1 MLRCLLRPHFRKSES
16 ARGFEASYAVT
27 GCFLLRAVFVEAVK
41 NEEDWRTRDEVRYSN
56 LPPGGVI
63 EGVAVSWKVSTVT
76 WKASAVSWKV
86 RRGLAVSTVSRCDGA
101 IEGFDGA
108 IEGATV
114 SYRLCHRS
122 CDGACHRRCDGAWR
136 FRRCHR
142 RFDGACRFRRCH
154 RRCGGVIEGFDG
166 VIEASSG
173 VRVPPQVRAGSR
185 KVRTDLARKFATAAS
200 IDQILFSIVVVSVS
214 SRVCCFLF
222 MSWLWRFRV
231 SSAWCLASRRVGF
244 LEEY

>member
-1 MLRCLLRPHFRKSES
+1 M
-16 ARGFEASYAVT
+16 
-27 GCFLLRAVFVEAVK
+27 
-41 NEEDWRTRDEVRYSN
+41 
-56 LPPGGVI
+56 
-63 EGVAVSWKVSTVT
+63 T

-86 RRGLAVSTVSRCDGA
+86 RRGLAVFTVSRYDGVINGFGGVIEVA
-101 IEGFDGA
+101 TELGDFDGVIEGFDGA

-114 SYRLCHRS
+114 SYRR
-122 CDGACHRRCDGAWR
+122 CHRRCDGAWR

-185 KVRTDLARKFATAAS
+185 KVRTDLARKIATAAS
-200 IDQILFSIVVVSVS
+200 IDQIMFSIVVVSVS

-222 MSWLWRFRV
+222 LLWRFRRLLRLPGV
-231 SSAWCLASRRVGF
+231 SRLAMLVS
-244 LEEY
+244 

>member
-1 MLRCLLRPHFRKSES
+1 M
-16 ARGFEASYAVT
+16 
-27 GCFLLRAVFVEAVK
+27 
-41 NEEDWRTRDEVRYSN
+41 
-56 LPPGGVI
+56 
-63 EGVAVSWKVSTVT
+63 T

-86 RRGLAVSTVSRCDGA
+86 RRGLAVSTVSRCDGVIEGFGGVIEVA
-101 IEGFDGA
+101 TELGDFDGVIEGFDGA

-114 SYRLCHRS
+114 SYRR
-122 CDGACHRRCDGAWR
+122 CHRRC
-136 FRRCHR
+136 
-142 RFDGACRFRRCH
+142 DGACRFRRCH
-154 RRCGGVIEGFDG
+154 RRCGGVIKGFDG

-222 MSWLWRFRV
+222 LLWRFRRLLRLPGV
-231 SSAWCLASRRVGF
+231 SRLAVLVS
-244 LEEY
+244 

>member
-1 MLRCLLRPHFRKSES
+1 MEGATGLGGFDGVKGLRCHRRFR
-16 ARGFEASYAVT
+16 R
-27 GCFLLRAVFVEAVK
+27 CHR
-41 NEEDWRTRDEVRYSN
+41 
-56 LPPGGVI
+56 
-63 EGVAVSWKVSTVT
+63 
-76 WKASAVSWKV
+76 
-86 RRGLAVSTVSRCDGA
+86 RCDGV

-114 SYRLCHRS
+114 SYRR
-122 CDGACHRRCDGAWR
+122 CHRRC
-136 FRRCHR
+136 
-142 RFDGACRFRRCH
+142 DGACRFRRCH
-154 RRCGGVIEGFDG
+154 RRCGGVIKGFDG

-222 MSWLWRFRV
+222 LLWRFRRLLRLGV
-231 SSAWCLASRRVGF
+231 SRLAVLVS
-244 LEEY
+244 

>member
-1 MLRCLLRPHFRKSES
+1 M
-16 ARGFEASYAVT
+16 A
-27 GCFLLRAVFVEAVK
+27 
-41 NEEDWRTRDEVRYSN
+41 
-56 LPPGGVI
+56 
-63 EGVAVSWKVSTVT
+63 

-86 RRGLAVSTVSRCDGA
+86 RRGLAVSTVPRCDGVIKGFGGA
-101 IEGFDGA
+101 IEVATELGDFDGVIEGFDGA

-114 SYRLCHRS
+114 SYRR
-122 CDGACHRRCDGAWR
+122 CHRRC
-136 FRRCHR
+136 
-142 RFDGACRFRRCH
+142 DGACRFRRCH
-154 RRCGGVIEGFDG
+154 RRCGGVIKGFDG

-222 MSWLWRFRV
+222 LLWRFRRLLRLPGV
-231 SSAWCLASRRVGF
+231 SRLAVLVS
-244 LEEY
+244 